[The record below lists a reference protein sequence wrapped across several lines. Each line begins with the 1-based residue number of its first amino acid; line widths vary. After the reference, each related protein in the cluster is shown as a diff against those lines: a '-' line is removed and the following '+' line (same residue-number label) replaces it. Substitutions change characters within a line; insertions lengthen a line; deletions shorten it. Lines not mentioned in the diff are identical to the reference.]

1 MTVMDTV
8 LCNEPEVKR
17 LALAALEECTDLQ
30 AFGRRCLEILLNS
43 LVSAKADEACGAPYG
58 ERSPGR
64 TNSRNGYRERG
75 LLTPAGDIRV
85 RIPKLRTG
93 TFFPE
98 DLIERYCRA
107 DRALVAAVAEMYVL
121 GISTRKVEEVAGA
134 LGVSS
139 MSKSQVSRLCES
151 LDSEVAAFRRQRFDG
166 VRFAYLWLDATYVKC
181 RVDGRSVSQAVVTA
195 IGLDDTGH
203 KRFLGVDC
211 VDTESYDGW
220 RGFLSDLRSRGV
232 AAGEDGVQLVVSDAH
247 EGLRRAIAESFQG
260 AAWQRCI
267 THLMRNVAGHI
278 RGKGD
283 QRVAREAMKAA
294 FAQKSP
300 LVARACYQRAAEEV
314 ARLSPA
320 AGRVMME
327 AKEEALAYLA
337 FPVSHRSK
345 IRTNNVQERA
355 NREIKRRTN
364 VVQGFP
370 SRESLIRLVGAALI
384 EADGEWSARCV
395 ISRPSLAHAWR
406 RPEAPAPSEE
416 SVLAAR
422 QAADRIISAAVDPGG
437 EQG

>member
-320 AGRVMME
+320 AGRGMME
-327 AKEEALAYLA
+327 AG
-337 FPVSHRSK
+337 P
-345 IRTNNVQERA
+345 
-355 NREIKRRTN
+355 
-364 VVQGFP
+364 
-370 SRESLIRLVGAALI
+370 RLPGLPRVAPLQDPHEQRPGAGQPR
-384 EADGEWSARCV
+384 D
-395 ISRPSLAHAWR
+395 
-406 RPEAPAPSEE
+406 
-416 SVLAAR
+416 
-422 QAADRIISAAVDPGG
+422 QAADQRRAGVPLARVPHPPGG
-437 EQG
+437 RGAHRGRRGVVRALRHLQALARPRVEEARGAGAE

>member
-1 MTVMDTV
+1 MAVMDTV

-75 LLTPAGDIRV
+75 LLTSAGDIRV

-247 EGLRRAIAESFQG
+247 EGLPGHRGVVPGGRLAALHHAPDAQRRRAHPREGRPEGRARGDEGGVRPEEPARG
-260 AAWQRCI
+260 AGVLPEGRRGGREA
-267 THLMRNVAGHI
+267 VAGGGQGHDGG
-278 RGKGD
+278 RGGGPRLPGLP
-283 QRVAREAMKAA
+283 RVA
-294 FAQKSP
+294 P
-300 LVARACYQRAAEEV
+300 LQDPHEQR
-314 ARLSPA
+314 PG
-320 AGRVMME
+320 AGQPR
-327 AKEEALAYLA
+327 
-337 FPVSHRSK
+337 
-345 IRTNNVQERA
+345 
-355 NREIKRRTN
+355 
-364 VVQGFP
+364 
-370 SRESLIRLVGAALI
+370 
-384 EADGEWSARCV
+384 D
-395 ISRPSLAHAWR
+395 
-406 RPEAPAPSEE
+406 
-416 SVLAAR
+416 
-422 QAADRIISAAVDPGG
+422 QAADQRRAGIPLARVPHPPGG
-437 EQG
+437 RGAHRGRRGVVRALRHLQALARPRVEEARGAGAERGVRARGEAGRRQDNLGGG